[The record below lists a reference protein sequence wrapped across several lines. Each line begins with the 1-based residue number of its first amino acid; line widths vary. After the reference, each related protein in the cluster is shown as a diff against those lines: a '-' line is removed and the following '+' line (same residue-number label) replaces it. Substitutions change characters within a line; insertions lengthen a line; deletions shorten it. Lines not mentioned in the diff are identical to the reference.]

1 MISYLNMDKSEGKQL
16 TINPW
21 ILLLGASFIAS
32 LFGIIFLITL
42 FFIVRAWVIYEFG
55 LNSLSVSTSSI
66 TYCFTS

>member
-1 MISYLNMDKSEGKQL
+1 MNDIIGYMDNSETKPL

-21 ILLLGASFIAS
+21 LLLMGASFIAS

-55 LNSLSVSTSSI
+55 LNSFT
-66 TYCFTS
+66 TYLT

>member
-1 MISYLNMDKSEGKQL
+1 MNDIIGRMDNSETKTL

-21 ILLLGASFIAS
+21 LLLMGASFIAS

-55 LNSLSVSTSSI
+55 LNSFT
-66 TYCFTS
+66 TYLT

>member
-1 MISYLNMDKSEGKQL
+1 MENSDTKTL

-21 ILLLGASFIAS
+21 FLLLGASFIAS

-55 LNSLSVSTSSI
+55 LNSF
-66 TYCFTS
+66 TYYIS

>member
-1 MISYLNMDKSEGKQL
+1 MNDIIGYLDNSETKTL

-21 ILLLGASFIAS
+21 LLLMGASFIAS

-55 LNSLSVSTSSI
+55 LNSFT
-66 TYCFTS
+66 TYLT

>member
-1 MISYLNMDKSEGKQL
+1 MNDIIGYMDNSETKTL

-21 ILLLGASFIAS
+21 LLLMGASFIAS

-55 LNSLSVSTSSI
+55 LNSFSTYL
-66 TYCFTS
+66 T

>member
-1 MISYLNMDKSEGKQL
+1 MNDIIGYMDNSETKTR

-21 ILLLGASFIAS
+21 LLLMGASFIAS

-55 LNSLSVSTSSI
+55 LNSFT
-66 TYCFTS
+66 TYLT

>member
-32 LFGIIFLITL
+32 LFGIIFLVTL
-42 FFIVRAWVIYEFG
+42 FFVVRAWVIYEFG
-55 LNSLSVSTSSI
+55 LNSFNSI
-66 TYCFTS
+66 TSIYWELLTD

>member
-1 MISYLNMDKSEGKQL
+1 MEKSDAKTL
-16 TINPW
+16 TVNPW

-55 LNSLSVSTSSI
+55 LNSFTNYLS
-66 TYCFTS
+66 

>member
-1 MISYLNMDKSEGKQL
+1 MISYLNMEKSETKTL

-21 ILLLGASFIAS
+21 FLLLGASFIAS

-55 LNSLSVSTSSI
+55 LNSFTYYLS
-66 TYCFTS
+66 

>member
-1 MISYLNMDKSEGKQL
+1 MNDIIGYMDNSETKTL

-21 ILLLGASFIAS
+21 LLLMGASFIAS

-55 LNSLSVSTSSI
+55 LNSFT
-66 TYCFTS
+66 TYLT

>member
-1 MISYLNMDKSEGKQL
+1 MNDIIGYMANSETKTL

-21 ILLLGASFIAS
+21 LLLMGASFIAS

-55 LNSLSVSTSSI
+55 LNSFT
-66 TYCFTS
+66 TYLT

>member
-1 MISYLNMDKSEGKQL
+1 MNDIIGYMDNSETKTL

-21 ILLLGASFIAS
+21 LLLMGASFIAS

-55 LNSLSVSTSSI
+55 LNSFK
-66 TYCFTS
+66 TYLT

>member
-1 MISYLNMDKSEGKQL
+1 MNDIIGYMDNSETKTL

-21 ILLLGASFIAS
+21 FLLMGASFIAS

-55 LNSLSVSTSSI
+55 LNSFT
-66 TYCFTS
+66 TYLT

>member
-1 MISYLNMDKSEGKQL
+1 MNDIIGYMDNSETKTL

-21 ILLLGASFIAS
+21 LLLKGASFIAS

-55 LNSLSVSTSSI
+55 LNSFT
-66 TYCFTS
+66 TYLT

>member
-1 MISYLNMDKSEGKQL
+1 MNDIIGYMDNSETKTL

-21 ILLLGASFIAS
+21 LLLMGASFIAS

-55 LNSLSVSTSSI
+55 LNS
-66 TYCFTS
+66 FTT

>member
-1 MISYLNMDKSEGKQL
+1 MNDILGYMDNSETKTL

-21 ILLLGASFIAS
+21 LLLMGASFIAS

-55 LNSLSVSTSSI
+55 LNSFT
-66 TYCFTS
+66 TYLT

>member
-1 MISYLNMDKSEGKQL
+1 MNDIKGYMDNSETKTL

-21 ILLLGASFIAS
+21 LLLMGASFIAS

-55 LNSLSVSTSSI
+55 LNSFT
-66 TYCFTS
+66 TYLT